1 MSEESYES
9 RFDARM
15 IGTLKGLDDD
25 AYKNF
30 VVHLL
35 SNIGMKVTAAAMID
49 AVAFVEGEREGGK
62 YLVMASRRPE
72 HASADGVMV
81 VKDKALLERR
91 SPVLILTSEG
101 DDDTRRAAERF
112 EVSLAD
118 RGKLLQLIKKYDLM
132 SPLLKEIDRK
142 ILEKDGTRYLPS
154 IGRFDSYF
162 QAGEDALKHERYK
175 DAIEELGK
183 ALELKPEHDLSWR
196 MKASAHLAIGEN
208 DEALASMQ
216 HALDSR
222 SHDPNSWFIFGTI
235 LHQLGRFEEEIDA
248 YDTALRY
255 EKRMYSALLNKAAT
269 LFQLG
274 RKEEALNVYD
284 ELLRQYP
291 KEPRLIENRGVILHS
306 MGRNA
311 EALASFESVHA
322 LDPSSIGAVVRIA
335 ETRSELGRVIEA
347 VRSWQEAVSLDRRRA
362 DLWIGLAVAQRSAG
376 LLDEAGR
383 SFGVASTLDPS
394 LAMAKDGKD
403 TVLEAESIVSPEP
416 PEAGLEQPLMERY
429 LQSALVLHAIG
440 ESGKA
445 LRDLDRA
452 LAIDSSD
459 HRVYRLQAN
468 ILTEKGWLAE
478 AIAALAEGIRHAPE
492 KEALFLDF
500 ESISYRLGRYEDCL
514 KLLDNVVDR
523 PEATVRQA
531 LLQLELGRASS
542 AQKSIANSGNDSMIE
557 ITRALASMKE
567 KLFEEAL
574 ERLRTL
580 AGTEGPSPHVLNGL
594 GVCLR
599 FSGQLEEAESVLHQ
613 ALQIEPMYADAW
625 SNLGCVHYLRGSNE
639 EAERCFQ
646 EALLRDHRPYY
657 HLNLA
662 MCRLGRE
669 DLDGADESASLALRL
684 EESADALNLLGIIA
698 ERRKEN
704 ARALEM
710 YEAALRLAPV
720 FRDAQLNRERVRA
733 LLKR

>member
-35 SNIGMKVTAAAMID
+35 SNIGMKVTAAAMVD
-49 AVAFVEGEREGGK
+49 AVAFVEGERDGGK

-72 HASADGVMV
+72 HASADGIMV

-162 QAGEDALKHERYK
+162 QAGEDALKHERFK
-175 DAIEELGK
+175 DAIEELEK

-196 MKASAHLAIGEN
+196 MKASAHLAVGEN
-208 DEALASMQ
+208 EEALASMQ

-222 SHDPNSWFIFGTI
+222 SHDPNSWFLFGTI
-235 LHQLGRFEEEIDA
+235 LHQLGRFEEEIKA
-248 YDTALRY
+248 YDSALRY
-255 EKRMYSALLNKAAT
+255 EKRMYSALLNKGAT

-274 RKEEALNVYD
+274 RKEEALKVYD
-284 ELLRQYP
+284 DLLRQYP
-291 KEPRLIENRGVILHS
+291 KETRLIENRGVILHS
-306 MGRNA
+306 LGRNV
-311 EALASFESVHA
+311 EALASYGSVHA

-335 ETRSELGRVIEA
+335 EMLSVLGRAAEA
-347 VRSWQEAVSLDRRRA
+347 VKSWQEAVALDRKRA

-383 SFGVASTLDPS
+383 SFGIASTLDPS
-394 LAMAKDGKD
+394 LAMARDGKD

-429 LQSALVLHAIG
+429 LQSALLLQAIG

-445 LRDLDRA
+445 LKDLDRA
-452 LAIDSSD
+452 LALDSSD
-459 HRVYRLQAN
+459 HRVYLLQAN
-468 ILTEKGWLAE
+468 ILTDKGWLAE
-478 AIAALAEGIRHAPE
+478 AITALAEGIRHAPE
-492 KEALFLDF
+492 KVALFLDF
-500 ESISYRLGRYEDCL
+500 EAISYRLGRYEDCL
-514 KLLDNVVDR
+514 KLLGNVVDQ
-523 PEATVRQA
+523 PEAEVRQA
-531 LLQLELGRASS
+531 LLQVELGRASS
-542 AQKSIANSGNDSMIE
+542 VQKSIDDSGSSPLME
-557 ITRALASMKE
+557 MTRVLASMKE
-567 KLFEEAL
+567 KHFEEAL
-574 ERLRTL
+574 ERLRGL
-580 AGTEGPSPHVLNGL
+580 AGTEASSPHVLNSL

-599 FSGQLEEAESVLHQ
+599 YSGQLEEAESALHQ
-613 ALQIEPMYADAW
+613 ALRIEPMYADAW
-625 SNLGCVHYLRGSNE
+625 SNLGCVHYLRGSYG
-639 EAERCFQ
+639 EAEICFQ

-662 MCRLGRE
+662 MCRLGSE

-684 EESADALNLLGIIA
+684 EESSEALNLLGIIA

-704 ARALEM
+704 ARALEL
-710 YEAALRLAPV
+710 YDAALRLAPV